1 MSRKL
6 PNLSLVLP
14 TASKAKPW
22 KVERRSHRRE
32 HVAFAQRVLQSRETF
47 IFTVVGR
54 YRHRWQADNAAVRSA
69 CRHGGFAQSADGG
82 LWPSKPFKEV
92 SDAG

>member
-22 KVERRSHRRE
+22 KVERRSNRRE
-32 HVAFAQRVLQSRETF
+32 HVTIGARVLQSRETF
-47 IFTVVGR
+47 TVSHVGR
-54 YRHRWQADNAAVRSA
+54 YRHRWQADNAALRSA
-69 CRHGGFAQSADGG
+69 QRHGGFAQSADGG
-82 LWPSKPFKEV
+82 LWPRRPFK
-92 SDAG
+92 APCAR